1 MIRPNVI
8 DLIVKLALREDVGT
22 KDLTTWEQEFAECI
36 EHRAVLT
43 DKQLEVLEKIWAKHF
58 AG

>member
-1 MIRPNVI
+1 MSKHVSVQTMKVQVCGMI
-8 DLIVKLALREDVGT
+8 GT
-22 KDLTTWEQEFAECI
+22 KDLTTWEQEFAESI